1 MNGNSQGP
9 VISGGLGC
17 SEDEKQQKGGDVC
30 WWKFT
35 HNAEYQKM
43 QGIFLK
49 AIKGHDHEGLCSN
62 FILLG
67 KRTLQSWNQKKH

>member
-1 MNGNSQGP
+1 VNGNSQGP

-17 SEDEKQQKGGDVC
+17 SEDEKQQKGGDVT
-30 WWKFT
+30 WWKFS

-62 FILLG
+62 FIFFG
-67 KRTLQSWNQKKH
+67 